1 MWMPRR
7 SSSAV
12 RPVASARWE
21 VISAH
26 SGPTGKSGCA
36 TTPAAVSYNSGRSS
50 GIPAAYAINQ
60 R

>member
-1 MWMPRR
+1 MPNDGLV
-7 SSSAV
+7 A
-12 RPVASARWE
+12 VASARWE